1 MVRRKDKA
9 KRQRKPL
16 YVFVCEGRNETEK
29 LYFSHFN
36 RRENPYVLKC
46 FGSEATDIGNMVR
59 KAMRLYGEYEMDP
72 ALGDKMFCV
81 IDMDLNEEKY
91 EKYKLLKTKHKNV
104 VIVVSNPCFETWLS
118 YYFTESPKVVNSS
131 QKAKDELKYL
141 VPGYSE
147 NMDIVKECDLES
159 KHGVAINRSEKK
171 NRRYNP
177 DSRIIDRN
185 PYSEVQDPVTALLAP
200 FADEDE

>member
-1 MVRRKDKA
+1 MARRKDKA

-81 IDMDLNEEKY
+81 IDMDLTKRSTKNTNCL
-91 EKYKLLKTKHKNV
+91 KLN
-104 VIVVSNPCFETWLS
+104 IR
-118 YYFTESPKVVNSS
+118 
-131 QKAKDELKYL
+131 
-141 VPGYSE
+141 
-147 NMDIVKECDLES
+147 M
-159 KHGVAINRSEKK
+159 
-171 NRRYNP
+171 
-177 DSRIIDRN
+177 
-185 PYSEVQDPVTALLAP
+185 
-200 FADEDE
+200 